1 MTTRRKSAAQRV
13 FERSKKIGSVS
24 VKVRVVNGAA
34 SARVEGEG
42 ARDFVEGLKVVRA
55 ALRDAFDLDHVLPST
70 PAPAPVEEE
79 PREIQATVVSSR
91 TIEPPQLKGGR

>member
-1 MTTRRKSAAQRV
+1 M
-13 FERSKKIGSVS
+13 
-24 VKVRVVNGAA
+24 KVRVVNGAA

-42 ARDFVEGLKVVRA
+42 AQDFVEGLKVVRA

-70 PAPAPVEEE
+70 PPAPVEEE